1 MAFSATVFLEI
12 ICAQGA
18 VAPSINNVVAR
29 SRVLQNIPIM
39 MVEGEWPDGPKL
51 RTAIGAAAKS
61 AGWFKGT
68 TRGDHATLLVK
79 GREYDHAV
87 ILDAD
92 SLNARDLY
100 VVMTRGAKS
109 LTIIGTGFHLS
120 D

>member
-1 MAFSATVFLEI
+1 M
-12 ICAQGA
+12 
-18 VAPSINNVVAR
+18 APSIYNVLTR
-29 SRVLQNIPIM
+29 SRVLLDRPM
-39 MVEGEWPDGPKL
+39 MVEGEWPDGRKL

-61 AGWFKGT
+61 AGWFKDT
-68 TRGDHATLLVK
+68 TRCNHTTLMVK

-92 SLNARDLY
+92 SLNARDFY
-100 VVMTRGAKS
+100 VAMTRGAKS